1 MYFVNERQNLEPTP
15 EPSLIDKLAALDID
29 IKKLRLKQTG
39 TPSSFYSIS
48 TTHSLKVDASPKYG
62 KPRALG
68 AERMS
73 DMSLVSS
80 KRSLK
85 SKKTEMSLEE
95 KLLSGFY
102 KVPS

>member
-1 MYFVNERQNLEPTP
+1 MYFVNESQNLEPTP

-29 IKKLRLKQTG
+29 VKKLRIKLTG

-48 TTHSLKVDASPKYG
+48 TTHSLKADTSPKYG
-62 KPRALG
+62 RARALG

-73 DMSLVSS
+73 DLSHVSS

-95 KLLSGFY
+95 KILSGFY